1 MQEISGRRNYNGFN
15 YKDYLKTKSI
25 YGIVKSN
32 NIKLLTKN
40 NVNRIYKYSI
50 NIRDKI
56 REKIKLNFTKEHA
69 SVLIALLIGDK
80 SELEEDIANSFK
92 TSGLS
97 HVLAISGLHVSY
109 IIIFINYLLSKL
121 KISKKISSIFIIVF
135 LIIYMIITSFAP
147 SIVRASIM
155 GIIILASNIFYRKPD
170 FWTSISISFL
180 TITIFNP
187 FSILSTGLILSYVA
201 TISIV
206 IFSKKIS
213 KSKNKIKQI
222 AITSVSAQILL
233 MPISINLFSVISI
246 YFIIANVL
254 ITPILAIIITLGF
267 ILVITFFISNNICN
281 PISYILDYILKA
293 FILIPKYISNLP
305 FAKIYISK
313 LNSVNFILYYLII
326 FVLVFLKSCK
336 LKQQNKVNLRRYEK
350 NFLKNKTYKK
360 ILILFL
366 VILISTNFI
375 FKIYEVT
382 DKTLKI
388 YFIDVSQGDSTLII
402 TPNKQSILIDGGDF
416 NKDILLPYLL
426 SRNIKK
432 LDYII
437 ISHFD
442 SDHVRPGCL
451 V

>member
-1 MQEISGRRNYNGFN
+1 
-15 YKDYLKTKSI
+15 
-25 YGIVKSN
+25 
-32 NIKLLTKN
+32 
-40 NVNRIYKYSI
+40 
-50 NIRDKI
+50 
-56 REKIKLNFTKEHA
+56 
-69 SVLIALLIGDK
+69 
-80 SELEEDIANSFK
+80 
-92 TSGLS
+92 
-97 HVLAISGLHVSY
+97 
-109 IIIFINYLLSKL
+109 
-121 KISKKISSIFIIVF
+121 
-135 LIIYMIITSFAP
+135 
-147 SIVRASIM
+147 
-155 GIIILASNIFYRKPD
+155 
-170 FWTSISISFL
+170 
-180 TITIFNP
+180 
-187 FSILSTGLILSYVA
+187 
-201 TISIV
+201 
-206 IFSKKIS
+206 
-213 KSKNKIKQI
+213 
-222 AITSVSAQILL
+222 

-267 ILVITFFISNNICN
+267 ILVITFFISNSICN

-305 FAKIYISK
+305 FSKIYISK